1 MINNAV
7 IMSVDF
13 RRPEPDGQP
22 RRRQVKIQRR
32 YMDIINKMHDMY
44 PAEFTPRPSYDGVKN
59 MFSTVRHQNR
69 MVCRCARR
77 PAHSLFGGLVLFCK
91 VVARVPILCAE
102 IVLFQRQRRVLT
114 TRPRAGVLDC
124 RKAFRRYDVLRE

>member
-69 MVCRCARR
+69 MVCRCGAA
-77 PAHSLFGGLVLFCK
+77 PLINESLTLYAIHFQFNVRIGNTPQVGEFEVHIALVN
-91 VVARVPILCAE
+91 E
-102 IVLFQRQRRVLT
+102 I
-114 TRPRAGVLDC
+114 PP
-124 RKAFRRYDVLRE
+124 K